1 MRRSKGGLPFE
12 PRQSTILNSMP
23 QFELENVGP
32 EKISR
37 LVRGRSVEEAIR
49 RGGGIPENAEMTID
63 EHSDVQRWQEVV
75 LDGEV
80 SGRVRPHQRMRF
92 RRD

>member
-1 MRRSKGGLPFE
+1 
-12 PRQSTILNSMP
+12 MP

-37 LVRGRSVEEAIR
+37 LVRGRSAEEAIR

-63 EHSDVQRWQEVV
+63 EHTDVQRWQDVV